1 MISFF
6 IRINVWAMSNE
17 YYTIPLKSLK
27 VWRPNLPFN
36 CFTLDLTGYEEV
48 KEKGLK
54 QIFFNF
60 HSMNGTS
67 AEILLGDKTL
77 ACSREIKDNKF
88 YFSGPSLEVE
98 DLGK

>member
-1 MISFF
+1 MSAL
-6 IRINVWAMSNE
+6 RINVWALSNE
-17 YYTIPLKSLK
+17 WYTIPIEYAT
-27 VWRPNLPFN
+27 VWRPNYPYN
-36 CFTLDLTGYEEV
+36 CFTLDLSDNKEV

-54 QIFFNF
+54 QIFFYF
-60 HSMNGTS
+60 HSINGTS

-77 ACSREIKDNKF
+77 TCSREIKDNKF